1 MLRDVGGMD
10 SWEFNKIAGAV
21 LTAVLLAFGAG
32 TVAEVIH
39 GGLSDGKKG
48 KPGYELPVTAPA
60 KGGAP
65 AVAAPAFK
73 FADVAGL
80 LQAGSADNGRALFAL
95 CRACHTAEKDGKPLV
110 GPNLWGVV
118 GKAVASNAGF
128 PRYSS
133 ALKGHTGTWTFEK
146 LAVYLNDPR
155 GAIPGNQMAFA
166 GVKNSADLADLLVYL
181 RTLSDNP
188 VALPN

>member
-1 MLRDVGGMD
+1 MD

-21 LTAVLLAFGAG
+21 LAAVLLAFGAG
-32 TVAEVIH
+32 TVAEIIH
-39 GGLSDGKKG
+39 GGLSDGKKA
-48 KPGYELPVTAPA
+48 KPGFELPVTEPA

-65 AVAAPAFK
+65 VAAVAFK

-80 LQAGSADNGRALFAL
+80 LKAASADNGRSVFTP

-118 GKAVASNAGF
+118 GKNVASSAGF
-128 PRYSS
+128 PRYSFP
-133 ALKGHTGTWTFEK
+133 LKAQPGPWTFEK

-155 GAIPGNQMAFA
+155 TAIPGNQMAFA
-166 GVKNSADLADLLVYL
+166 GVKNNGDLADLLVYL
-181 RTLSDNP
+181 RTLSDSP
-188 VALPN
+188 APLPN